1 MKNLILMSMLIFAV
15 AMTGAC
21 GGGRGGFY
29 DNSPQAQREASARH
43 AEAVERLLPEDA
55 PMKPQ
60 QLAALIDA
68 IRTVR
73 RDIPKEDLPQNGN
86 AVRRVLKGMSESDLR
101 RVESILPAI
110 ERRRRAEGVD

>member
-1 MKNLILMSMLIFAV
+1 MKNLILMSMLILGV
-15 AMTGAC
+15 TMIGAC
-21 GGGRGGFY
+21 GGPGGFY

-55 PMKPQ
+55 PIKPQ
-60 QLAALIDA
+60 QLAALIEA

-73 RDIPKEDLPQNGN
+73 PDIPKEELPQNSN
-86 AVRRVLKGMSESDLR
+86 AVRRVLKGMSQSDLR
-101 RVESILPAI
+101 RVESILPAV